1 MGKSLE
7 IHLFIFMQEKLTLVF
22 SFHAFN
28 IGNMAKKATT
38 PLFLPCT
45 PKGVIHL
52 LKSTG
57 IFCDKLDYTA

>member
-1 MGKSLE
+1 
-7 IHLFIFMQEKLTLVF
+7 
-22 SFHAFN
+22 
-28 IGNMAKKATT
+28 MAKKATT

-57 IFCDKLDYTA
+57 KEDS

>member
-1 MGKSLE
+1 MVMVYVCLYLCRK
-7 IHLFIFMQEKLTLVF
+7 FILLLSV

-38 PLFLPCT
+38 PLFLPGT

-57 IFCDKLDYTA
+57 MYICVIG